1 MDELIYVKN
10 SSYSEYESL
19 LLRRDNL
26 KKEAFKYDREYIRVF
41 GDKILK
47 VFKLKLSCISK
58 KKEISFCQRIL
69 NHGGILDQ
77 EELQKFIE
85 KEMEEYQ
92 KQLDQLVEDNAN
104 AKKRELVSEVDLL
117 EIKKIYRKLTK
128 QIHPDINPKTADTP
142 ELMDLWNRIT
152 IAYECNN
159 LKDMKELEVL
169 VAEAIESL
177 GMGRIE
183 IEIPDIYEKIAE
195 VEAEI
200 VRIRNTDPYM
210 YKYILED
217 KSAIEE
223 KNIEL
228 DEEYNTYI
236 GFEEQLDEL
245 LNGIKGEIG
254 GI

>member
-1 MDELIYVKN
+1 MDELVHVKN

-19 LLRRDNL
+19 LLRRDKL
-26 KKEAFKYDREYIRVF
+26 KKEAFAYDKEYIRAF

-47 VFKLKLSCISK
+47 VFEKKIACIRK
-58 KKEISFCQRIL
+58 KKEISFCQTIL
-69 NHGGILDQ
+69 NHGGVLDQ
-77 EELQKFIE
+77 EELERFIE
-85 KEMEEYQ
+85 EELKEYKE
-92 KQLDQLVEDNAN
+92 QLEQMIIDNDN
-104 AKKRELVSEVDLL
+104 AKKGELVSEVDLL
-117 EIKKIYRKLTK
+117 EIKKIYRKLAK

-142 ELMDLWNRIT
+142 ELLELWNRIVL
-152 IAYECNN
+152 AYECNS

-177 GMGRIE
+177 GIGKIE

-210 YKYILED
+210 YKYLLED
-217 KSAIEE
+217 SNAVKE
-223 KNIEL
+223 KNREL
-228 DEEYNTYI
+228 DEEYDSYEDY
-236 GFEEQLDEL
+236 EEQLDEL

>member
-1 MDELIYVKN
+1 MDELIHVKN

-26 KKEAFKYDREYIRVF
+26 KKEAFEYDREYIRVF

-47 VFKLKLSCISK
+47 VFEMKLSCIRK
-58 KKEISFCQRIL
+58 KKEISFCQTIL
-69 NHGGILDQ
+69 NHGGIFDQ
-77 EELQKFIE
+77 EELEKFL
-85 KEMEEYQ
+85 EMELEEYN
-92 KQLDQLVEDNAN
+92 KQLEQMIKDNAD
-104 AKKRELVSEVDLL
+104 AKKGELVSEIDML
-117 EIKKIYRKLTK
+117 EIKKTYRKLAK
-128 QIHPDINPKTADTP
+128 QIHPDINTKTSEHP
-142 ELMDLWNRIT
+142 ELLDLWNRIV
-152 IAYECNN
+152 IAYDCNN
-159 LKDMKELEVL
+159 LKDIKELEVL

-177 GMGRIE
+177 GLGKIE

-195 VEAEI
+195 IEAEI

-217 KSAIEE
+217 RNAIKE
-223 KNIEL
+223 KNREL
-228 DEEYNTYI
+228 DEEYDSYKDY
-236 GFEEQLDEL
+236 EAQLDEL